1 MKLVAALQRV
11 CSTRRL
17 RSPPF
22 QRERADRVK
31 AMSASEEQ
39 RAEWLGSNFWD
50 RLDRLEGRHQR
61 VQSEHEV
68 VRRNLERVTPSEA
81 DELRHA
87 WRRYCEVIAELEQT
101 TAEFESF
108 RTFTG

>member
-1 MKLVAALQRV
+1 MKLGALLQRI
-11 CSTRRL
+11 CSTHRL

-61 VQSEHEV
+61 VQSEHES
-68 VRRNLERVTPSEA
+68 VRRNLERVTPREA
-81 DELRHA
+81 DELRYA

-101 TAEFESF
+101 TAEFEAF
-108 RTFTG
+108 RTFTE